1 MSHEYTLIVSS
12 GPAEGREDEY
22 NDWYDNIHLPEFVA
36 LPGVIS
42 GRRFKVVADGKPTYS
57 AIYELA
63 EDPDKVMGAMSEGIK
78 NGTVHMS
85 DALDMTS
92 LSITKLEPR

>member
-1 MSHEYTLIVSS
+1 MSHQYTMIVST

-22 NDWYDNIHLPEFVA
+22 NKWYDEVHLPEFVA
-36 LPGVIS
+36 LPGVVS
-42 GRRFKVVADGKPTYS
+42 GRRFKVVADGKPVYT
-57 AIYELA
+57 AIYELT

-85 DALDMTS
+85 DALDIS
-92 LSITKLEPR
+92 SISITKLEPR